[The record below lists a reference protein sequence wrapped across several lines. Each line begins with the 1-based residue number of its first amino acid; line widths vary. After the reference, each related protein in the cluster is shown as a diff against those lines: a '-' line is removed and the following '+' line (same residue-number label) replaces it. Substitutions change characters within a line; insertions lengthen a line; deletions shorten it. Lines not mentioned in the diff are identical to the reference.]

1 MKIFIVEDDISIRDE
16 LSNLL
21 EKYGYISKT
30 SDDFINI
37 VDEILNFNSDL
48 ILLDVNLPHKDGYE
62 LCREIRLSSDVPI
75 IMLTSKNT
83 DLDELFS
90 LNMGADDFITKPY
103 NSQVLLARIER
114 LLERTNK
121 SQQSS
126 ILKYEGVELDL
137 RKAKL
142 KCDSDS
148 VELTSNELNI
158 LRLLM
163 ESGGNIIPRDDIINE
178 LWQDGN
184 FIDENTLN
192 VNIVRLRKK
201 LSEIGLDDFIKTK
214 RGIGYYL

>member
-103 NSQVLLARIER
+103 NSQVLLARIAR
-114 LLERTNK
+114 ILERTNK

-163 ESGGNIIPRDDIINE
+163 ESGGNIITRDDIINE

>member
-103 NSQVLLARIER
+103 NSQVLLARIAR
-114 LLERTNK
+114 ILERTNK

-142 KCDSDS
+142 KCDSDV

>member
-148 VELTSNELNI
+148 VELTLNELNI

>member
-163 ESGGNIIPRDDIINE
+163 ESGGNIITRDDIINE